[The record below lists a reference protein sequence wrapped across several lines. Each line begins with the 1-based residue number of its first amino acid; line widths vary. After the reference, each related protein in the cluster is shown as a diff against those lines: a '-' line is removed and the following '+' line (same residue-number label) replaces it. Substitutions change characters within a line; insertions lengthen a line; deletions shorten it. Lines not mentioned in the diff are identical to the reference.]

1 MRLSLPELTQSAL
14 NTAATTTL
22 PRNDPLQASVQVVC
36 QILERRCTSHP
47 AATSKMASVSR
58 RVFWSVSYLLRQT
71 FPVVPKRY
79 FPSILNRSWRQ
90 VFSVGIGTTLC
101 AVPVGQRSDPALSNE
116 SLIRRAASL
125 VTDSAHTFL
134 SQTTYALIES
144 LTEYTKAIHMLI
156 SLQQKYTSLLDQM
169 NSSEES
175 AIWQVIIGARVQMKI
190 LQEQYLK
197 YEACWMRAVSL
208 SEMAAE
214 AAYQAGADQASVI
227 VRNHIQLVQTQVQ
240 ETRELALKAEA
251 LLAAS
256 LSEEIR
262 KTITQDKDHP
272 PDGGSPIISLEDE
285 VPEAY
290 LRED

>member
-1 MRLSLPELTQSAL
+1 MAAL
-14 NTAATTTL
+14 
-22 PRNDPLQASVQVVC
+22 
-36 QILERRCTSHP
+36 
-47 AATSKMASVSR
+47 SR
-58 RVFWSVSYLLRQT
+58 RVLWSVSYLLRQT
-71 FPVVPKRY
+71 FPIIHKGH
-79 FPSILNRSWRQ
+79 FLNLFKGSWRQ
-90 VFSVGIGTTLC
+90 VLSVGIGTSLC
-101 AVPVGQRSDPALSNE
+101 AVPVGQRSDPLLSNE

-125 VTDSAHTFL
+125 VTDSTHTFL

-144 LTEYTKAIHMLI
+144 LTEYTKAVHILI

-175 AIWQVIIGARVQMKI
+175 AIWQVIIGARVQMKK
-190 LQEQYLK
+190 LEEQNQK

-214 AAYQAGADQASVI
+214 AAYQAGADQASVT

-240 ETRELALKAEA
+240 ESREHALKAEA

-256 LSEEIR
+256 QCEEIR
-262 KTITQDKDHP
+262 KTIVEDKSHP
-272 PDGGSPIISLEDE
+272 PDGDSPINSLSDVEE
-285 VPEAY
+285 IPEAY